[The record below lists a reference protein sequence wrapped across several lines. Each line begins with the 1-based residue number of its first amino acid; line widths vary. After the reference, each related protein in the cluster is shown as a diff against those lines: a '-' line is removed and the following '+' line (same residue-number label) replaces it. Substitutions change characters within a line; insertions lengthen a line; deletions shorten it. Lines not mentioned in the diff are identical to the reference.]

1 MINTTHTTCPY
12 CAVQCTFAVEHDGNS
27 ILALRSTPS
36 CPVAHGSVCKKGL
49 AALEEVGHP
58 ERLLTPLIRKNG
70 VLTTSSWE
78 EAFAVIADNIKHIQA
93 THGRDA
99 YGIFGGGSL
108 TNEKT
113 YLLGKFARVAVKTAN
128 IDYNGRYCMS
138 SAAAAMNAVYGMDRG
153 LPFPLETLSGA
164 ACLVLWGSNLAETLP
179 PISQF
184 VSKARK
190 NGAKIIVVDPR
201 ATPSS
206 KLGTH
211 HIAVQPGGDLALALG
226 LLHCL
231 IGEALIDASFLERRV
246 SGWAEVAASVQPN
259 TPAWASEH
267 CGVPAQTILEMARI
281 IGKAAQHGQV
291 LVLSGRGAEQSSR
304 GVDTVKALIH
314 LALSVGG
321 LYAPLTGQGN
331 GQGGREHGQKAD
343 QLPGYRQIENPAHR
357 AFMAGFWGI
366 AEAELPRKG
375 KSAQELLESC
385 GDSVQGLFVLGSN
398 PAISAANSLR
408 VTQSLQ
414 NLKHLVV
421 VDFFLS
427 ETAQLADVVLPGS
440 LWLEEDG
447 TMTNLE
453 GRVLRRRQVQSPAVQ
468 HTDWQ
473 ILCELALRLGV
484 GDKFAF
490 ASVEQIFNEFAA
502 ATKGAKA
509 DYSGITYAKLEP
521 NGIFYPCPDFEH
533 VGTPHPFAEHFMHP
547 DGLAH
552 LAPIAYSAPTLE
564 PDEVFF
570 TTGRNPHHYQSGTQ
584 TRRNPK
590 LNPKAPYALLE
601 LHPNLAMQHQLL
613 EGEKVRLESG
623 QGNAE
628 FVVTISLNIRP
639 DTLYTSFHYAGLE
652 TANRLT
658 ASTLDPVSRMPDF
671 KVTAVRLVRS
681 AKEAK
686 KEGKVQPRQP
696 LLLEGV
702 RGGVA
707 PHQPQHHLE
716 SRKPSIPITTT
727 SPPKRAE
734 TLTRQKQKPNAN
746 NHSLENFSKESP

>member
-1 MINTTHTTCPY
+1 MTSTTLTTCPY
-12 CAVQCTFAVEHDGNS
+12 CAVQCTFAIEHKGS
-27 ILALRSTPS
+27 SVLALHNTQS
-36 CPVAHGSVCKKGL
+36 CPVAHGAVCKKGL
-49 AALEEVGHP
+49 AALEDIGHP
-58 ERLLTPLIRKNG
+58 ERLLMPLIRKNG
-70 VLTTSSWE
+70 VLTKSSWE

-108 TNEKT
+108 TNEKA

-153 LPFPLETLSGA
+153 LPFPLETLASA

-179 PISQF
+179 PVSQF
-184 VSKARK
+184 VARARK
-190 NGAKIIVVDPR
+190 NGKKIIFIDPR
-201 ATPSS
+201 VTPSS

-211 HIAVQPGGDLALALG
+211 HVAVRPGGDLALALG
-226 LLHCL
+226 LLHCVIAENL
-231 IGEALIDASFLERRV
+231 HTTAFLEQRV
-246 SGWAEVAASVQPN
+246 LGWVEVAHSVRDC
-259 TPAWASEH
+259 TPQWAAEH

-281 IGKAAQHGQV
+281 IGNAAQHGQV

-343 QLPGYRQIENPAHR
+343 QLPGYRHIENLDHR
-357 AFMAGFWGI
+357 AFMSNFWGI
-366 AEAELPRKG
+366 PEAELPRKG
-375 KSAQELLESC
+375 KSAQELLECC

-427 ETAQLADVVLPGS
+427 ETAQIADVVLPGS

-453 GRVLRRRQVQSPAVQ
+453 GRVLRRRQVQNPAVRY
-468 HTDWQ
+468 TDWQ

-490 ASVEQIFNEFAA
+490 LSVEQIFSEFAA

-521 NGIFYPCPDFEH
+521 NGIFYPCPDLKH
-533 VGTPHPFAEHFMHP
+533 AGTPHPFAAQFMHP
-547 DGLAH
+547 DGKAH
-552 LAPIAYSAPTLE
+552 IAPIACEAFVLK

-570 TTGRNPHHYQSGTQ
+570 TTGRNPHQYQSGTQ

-601 LHPNLAMQHQLL
+601 LHPDLAAQHQLI
-613 EGEKVRLESG
+613 EGEKVVLESA
-623 QGNAE
+623 QGSAE
-628 FVVTISLNIRP
+628 FVVTMTSTIRP

-652 TANRLT
+652 NANRLT
-658 ASTLDPVSRMPDF
+658 ASTLDPISRMPDF
-671 KVTAVRLVRS
+671 KVTAVRL
-681 AKEAK
+681 
-686 KEGKVQPRQP
+686 
-696 LLLEGV
+696 
-702 RGGVA
+702 GVA
-707 PHQPQHHLE
+707 PHQPQPMLGA
-716 SRKPSIPITTT
+716 SNSVTT
-727 SPPKRAE
+727 SSLAQASQA
-734 TLTRQKQKPNAN
+734 QKKPT
-746 NHSLENFSKESP
+746 